1 MNLQKLSPE
10 QKKYI
15 AIGVLGLVLVVCIY
29 FMVGGKKKE
38 DRVASFE
45 KPDIEAKK
53 KEYESRTQQARNQ
66 RNQKRASLYD
76 YFDESEDTTETLY
89 SEEDDPRMMELQ
101 RQIEKM
107 ENQNQAAPTY
117 SQHSYPSAPTGGRSI
132 KKQDDEEAYL
142 QSLIQGREEMLRQ
155 HQQSTR
161 QYQSDE
167 PVAGKE
173 EEASET
179 PVEFRASVYEDQYV
193 LPGDRVKLVLQ
204 KDLVYN
210 QKLFPKGTFIYA
222 FASIGPSRVFLEV
235 DNIAHIP
242 LKLAAKDITDG
253 RKGLYSTRAG
263 ELWLQYK
270 DEMNNETNETLAED
284 IAEASNSSL
293 VNTALKGIV
302 NFFKKKKLR
311 ERDKILLVNNH
322 ELLLTNTMK

>member
-15 AIGVLGLVLVVCIY
+15 AIGVLGIVLVVCIY
-29 FMVGGKKKE
+29 FMMGGKKE
-38 DRVASFE
+38 DEVTSFE

-53 KEYESRTQQARNQ
+53 KEYESRTEQARNLQ
-66 RNQKRASLYD
+66 NQKRTSLYD
-76 YFDESEDTTETLY
+76 YFEEEEGEDTTKTMY

-101 RQIEKM
+101 RQIEEM
-107 ENQNQAAPTY
+107 ERQKQTTPVY
-117 SQHSYPSAPTGGRSI
+117 SQRSSPSTGGGST
-132 KKQDDEEAYL
+132 KKQDDKEAYL
-142 QSLIQGREEMLRQ
+142 QSLIQGKEEMLRQ
-155 HQQSTR
+155 HQESTQR
-161 QYQSDE
+161 YQSND
-167 PVAGKE
+167 PVAE
-173 EEASET
+173 ET
-179 PVEFRASVYEDQYV
+179 VMPVEFRTSVYEDQYV

-263 ELWLQYK
+263 ELWIQYK
-270 DEMNNETNETLAED
+270 DEMNNETNETLAESV
-284 IAEASNSSL
+284 AESSNSSL

-322 ELLLTNTMK
+322 ELILTNTIK